1 MDWVILTR
9 FVINVFSLSL
19 NCWVL
24 LVIVLTPKLHHPCF
38 DELFFSQNFTDMF
51 ATVVRIS
58 LTYIPELLFDTEDEY
73 IRKFLMKKDSWAN
86 VINAAEWYNSWTI
99 VISSFLLAFDRAA
112 MAISM
117 HSYHWFCNRFFKW
130 VLVAITWIIPLAAIL
145 PMFSPCCGS
154 YFYEGAIDSVEYRDV
169 TVSAIFDSVDMIFET
184 LVYAPVLC
192 ALNTFTLIMLY
203 KQYNR
208 IVRRH
213 GKGKKRKLVLP
224 TISNIEKLCEHETCD
239 RVLKHGKYLPSAV
252 LPSQVVGS
260 VERLE
265 IELTFAMISIFD
277 QQIDFF
283 VILFYTLYWASEMN
297 FAPVKQGPVLTVYS
311 AIFEFGNLVNPYVYL
326 ISCPPLRKAFFSSVF
341 RLFCA

>member
-86 VINAAEWYNSWTI
+86 VINAAEWYN
-99 VISSFLLAFDRAA
+99 
-112 MAISM
+112 
-117 HSYHWFCNRFFKW
+117 KW

-213 GKGKKRKLVLP
+213 GKGKK
-224 TISNIEKLCEHETCD
+224 S
-239 RVLKHGKYLPSAV
+239 
-252 LPSQVVGS
+252 S